1 MCYIYGSLCGT
12 PLSLCFYGSLIN
24 SNPTSWHFYP
34 RKGVKTML
42 EPFLVRL
49 LIGAL
54 VIWLTE
60 YVLGILTLDAKIK
73 QLLTVIVVIFVII
86 FILVGGSPL
95 R

>member
-1 MCYIYGSLCGT
+1 VEAMS
-12 PLSLCFYGSLIN
+12 
-24 SNPTSWHFYP
+24 
-34 RKGVKTML
+34 L

-73 QLLTVIVVIFVII
+73 QLLTVIVVIFVVI